1 MVDGVPGRVG
11 DSFDYSGL
19 RVLLGGE
26 FVDRPAL
33 AVYPTTAQRI
43 EGAVGVMLVVVLDQ
57 PAQAA
62 VGEPS
67 PCRRL
72 DGREVA
78 VDEHGGA
85 GSALADHVGGE
96 VGWRT
101 CIRR

>member
-1 MVDGVPGRVG
+1 MPHTWLMA
-11 DSFDYSGL
+11 SPAAWATPSTYSGL

-62 VGEPS
+62 VGEPW
-67 PCRRL
+67 PCRRWM
-72 DGREVA
+72 
-78 VDEHGGA
+78 GA
-85 GSALADHVGGE
+85 RLP
-96 VGWRT
+96 
-101 CIRR
+101 